1 MIHGNSVMLTLTVAN
16 CDNVVVNIKPIYL
29 NKHVFSRISYSY
41 KGKLLSFI
49 VMKMFT
55 ESEIKKKSKL

>member
-1 MIHGNSVMLTLTVAN
+1 MLTLTVAN
-16 CDNVVVNIKPIYL
+16 WDNVVVNIKPIYL

-55 ESEIKKKSKL
+55 ESEIQKKFKL